1 MRKLL
6 SLILCAAMLL
16 TVCVSS
22 TAESTKTPMTPGT
35 YTSAQ
40 KGQNDFVTVA
50 VTVSENAIE
59 KVEVVSHQ
67 ETPGIGAPL
76 TEAGL
81 EGDTPIAT
89 LPQKI
94 VDAQSY
100 GVDAVA
106 GATITSYAI
115 KNAVKDA
122 LAQAGAN
129 TDEWKAA
136 PEKAA
141 PEAKELTADVVV
153 LGAGGA
159 GLASAISALENG
171 AENVILVEK
180 CGAVGGDTLVC
191 GAIYNTPDEP
201 LQSVETMTDAKRA
214 TIEAALA
221 KEPVTEAKLQ
231 ETVKAEF
238 RPTRRPAGRTSLT
251 PQHGLPCRPTTAAT
265 TSLTW
270 TWSRC

>member
-122 LAQAGAN
+122 LAQAYA
-129 TDEWKAA
+129 DW
-136 PEKAA
+136 EKAE
-141 PEAKELTADVVV
+141 EALSE
-153 LGAGGA
+153 
-159 GLASAISALENG
+159 SE
-171 AENVILVEK
+171 E
-180 CGAVGGDTLVC
+180 
-191 GAIYNTPDEP
+191 
-201 LQSVETMTDAKRA
+201 
-214 TIEAALA
+214 
-221 KEPVTEAKLQ
+221 
-231 ETVKAEF
+231 
-238 RPTRRPAGRTSLT
+238 
-251 PQHGLPCRPTTAAT
+251 
-265 TSLTW
+265 
-270 TWSRC
+270 